1 MELKDS
7 ILQSLEERRG
17 EYVSG
22 ESLSKNLNVSRQAV
36 WKAVKK
42 LTAEGYIIYSVTNR
56 GYMLDGKCDLL
67 SASVISA
74 KTGVAAECYDSVPST
89 NAVAMKKFCERGE
102 CIIVSDGQSEGRAKD
117 GKKFYSPQGKGIYF
131 SIALPL
137 NLALEKVDKLRTKC
151 GEAVAEVIEK
161 TCGRRAEVV
170 RLDEVFI
177 DGNKVA
183 GILTEFTFNSATKII
198 ESAVIGVGV
207 YTSETCFKE
216 AGYASVFPD
225 ETRNAMIAEI
235 FICIKEKLKQVG

>member
-7 ILQSLEERRG
+7 ILQRLEENRG

-22 ESLSKNLNVSRQAV
+22 ESLSKEANVSRQAV

-42 LTAEGYIIYSVTNR
+42 LTAEGYIILSSTNR

-74 KTGVAAECYDSVPST
+74 ATGAIVECYDCVPTT
-89 NAVAMKKFCERGE
+89 NAVALKKYCEVGE
-102 CIIVSDGQSEGRAKD
+102 CIIVSDGQSEGKTKD
-117 GKKFYSPQGKGIYF
+117 GKIFYSPRGKGVYF

-137 NLALEKVDKLRTKC
+137 VLPLERTDELRALC
-151 GEAVAEVIEK
+151 GRAVAEVIES
-161 TCGRRAEVV
+161 TCKKRAEVV

-183 GILTEFTFNSATKII
+183 GLLIECNFNSATKKLQ
-198 ESAVIGVGV
+198 SAVIGVGI
-207 YTSETCFKE
+207 YTSETCFKDV
-216 AGYASVFPD
+216 GYASIFPD
-225 ETRNAMIAEI
+225 ETRNKMIAEI
-235 FICIKEKLKQVG
+235 YLKIKKALF